1 VQKHR
6 VQTHGTP
13 TSSDSGQTEAGQPGT
28 AAGQLDTPTRARWL
42 IILVLFFVSTI
53 NYADRATLSIVG
65 TDLSRD
71 LRLDAVTLGY
81 LLSAF
86 SWTYVA
92 LQIPGGWL
100 LDRAGSRRV
109 YRWSLLGWSAFTMAQ
124 AVVSGLGAGRAAF
137 ATLFGLRLGLGAA
150 EAPSFPANSRLVA
163 VWFPTAERGLASAIF
178 NSSQYFS
185 TVLFYPIMGAVTYHF
200 GWPWVFVVMGAVG
213 LVLGLGW
220 NRLVYEPADHPLAN
234 AAEVDYIRRGGGL
247 VDLDRGSRA
256 APPARPGLILE
267 LLKQRMLLGIFLGQ
281 YCINVLT
288 WFFLTWFPIYLVR
301 ERGMSIL
308 QVGFVAVLPALCGFL
323 GGILGGWIS
332 DGLLRSGRSLSAA
345 RKIPIVAGLLLSTA
359 IVGCNYV
366 DTQWAVIALMSLAFF
381 GKGVGALGWA
391 VMSDVA
397 PKEAT
402 GLAGGLFNTCGNLAG
417 IVMPIVIGYI
427 LKWTGS
433 FEGALVYVGIHALIA
448 VIAFLVIVGEI
459 RRIELPPAD
468 GVPRR

>member
-1 VQKHR
+1 MQKHR
-6 VQTHGTP
+6 VQTRGPSSSPELATP
-13 TSSDSGQTEAGQPGT
+13 VAAAVG
-28 AAGQLDTPTRARWL
+28 AAGTPTRARWL
-42 IILVLFFVSTI
+42 IILVLFLVSTI

-65 TDLSRD
+65 TDLSRE
-71 LRLDAVTLGY
+71 LRLDSVTLGY
-81 LLSAF
+81 LLAAF
-86 SWTYVA
+86 SFTYVA

-109 YRWSLLGWSAFTMAQ
+109 YRWSLIGWSVFTLAQ
-124 AVVSGLGAGRAAF
+124 AVVAVMGAGRAAF
-137 ATLFGLRLGLGAA
+137 VTLYGLRLGLGAA

-163 VWFPTAERGLASAIF
+163 AWFPAAERGLASAIF

-185 TVLFYPIMGAVTYHF
+185 TVLFYPVMGAVTHHL
-200 GWPWVFVVMGAVG
+200 GWPWVFVVMGCVG
-213 LVLGLGW
+213 LIVGLAW

-247 VDLDRGSRA
+247 VDLDRGAKGA
-256 APPARPGLILE
+256 APKRPGLILD
-267 LLKQRMLLGIFLGQ
+267 LLRQRMLVGIFVGQ

-332 DGLLRSGRSLSAA
+332 DGLLKRGWSLSAA
-345 RKIPIVAGLLLSTA
+345 RKIPIVAGLLLSTS

-366 DTQWAVIALMSLAFF
+366 DAQWAVIALMSLAFF
-381 GKGVGALGWA
+381 GKGIGALGWA

-433 FEGALVYVGIHALIA
+433 FEGALVYVGAHALIA
-448 VIAFLVIVGEI
+448 VVAFLVIVGDI
-459 RRIELPPAD
+459 RRIELAPVAPAAA
-468 GVPRR
+468 R

>member
-1 VQKHR
+1 M
-6 VQTHGTP
+6 
-13 TSSDSGQTEAGQPGT
+13 A
-28 AAGQLDTPTRARWL
+28 PTRARWL
-42 IILVLFFVSTI
+42 IILVLFLASTL

-71 LRLDAVTLGY
+71 LRLDAVTLGF

-86 SWTYVA
+86 SWSYVA
-92 LQIPGGWL
+92 LQLPGGWL
-100 LDRAGSRRV
+100 LDRLGSRRV

-124 AVVSGLGAGRAAF
+124 AVVAGLGAGRAAF
-137 ATLFGLRLGLGAA
+137 VTLFGLRLGLGAA

-178 NSSQYFS
+178 NASQYFS
-185 TVLFYPIMGAVTYHF
+185 TVLFYPIMGAVTHAF
-200 GWPWVFVVMGAVG
+200 GWPWVFVLMGAVG
-213 LVLGLGW
+213 LVFGLAW

-247 VDLDRGSRA
+247 VDLDRGAAGRA
-256 APPARPGLILE
+256 AAPSRPGLVFE

-433 FEGALVYVGIHALIA
+433 FEGALVYVGAHALLA
-448 VIAFLVIVGEI
+448 VVSFLVIVGDI
-459 RRIELPPAD
+459 RRIELPPASTMPAQSFD
-468 GVPRR
+468 AGPGAIRR

>member
-1 VQKHR
+1 
-6 VQTHGTP
+6 
-13 TSSDSGQTEAGQPGT
+13 
-28 AAGQLDTPTRARWL
+28 
-42 IILVLFFVSTI
+42 
-53 NYADRATLSIVG
+53 
-65 TDLSRD
+65 
-71 LRLDAVTLGY
+71 
-81 LLSAF
+81 
-86 SWTYVA
+86 
-92 LQIPGGWL
+92 
-100 LDRAGSRRV
+100 
-109 YRWSLLGWSAFTMAQ
+109 
-124 AVVSGLGAGRAAF
+124 
-137 ATLFGLRLGLGAA
+137 
-150 EAPSFPANSRLVA
+150 
-163 VWFPTAERGLASAIF
+163 
-178 NSSQYFS
+178 
-185 TVLFYPIMGAVTYHF
+185 MGAVTHAF
-200 GWPWVFVVMGAVG
+200 GWPWVFVLMGAVG
-213 LVLGLGW
+213 LVFGLAW

-234 AAEVDYIRRGGGL
+234 TAEVDYIRRGGGL

-256 APPARPGLILE
+256 ARAARPGLILE
-267 LLKQRMLLGIFLGQ
+267 LLKQRMLIGIFLGQ

-332 DGLLRSGRSLSAA
+332 DGLLRRGRSLSAA

-402 GLAGGLFNTCGNLAG
+402 GLAAGLFNTCGNLAG

-433 FEGALVYVGIHALIA
+433 FEGALVYVGAHALLA
-448 VIAFLVIVGEI
+448 VVSFLVIVGDI
-459 RRIELPPAD
+459 RRIELPPAG
-468 GVPRR
+468 GVPVAVPAT